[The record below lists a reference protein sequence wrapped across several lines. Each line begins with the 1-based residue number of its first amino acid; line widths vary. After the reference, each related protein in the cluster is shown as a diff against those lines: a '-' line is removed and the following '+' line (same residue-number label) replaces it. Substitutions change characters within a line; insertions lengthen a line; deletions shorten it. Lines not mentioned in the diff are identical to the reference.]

1 MYYQNKNV
9 EQVERISDKIN
20 RSGYLRLDLNENPG
34 GLPIEFIREVL
45 EEVTPEFLS
54 MYPEV
59 SEFTEIL
66 SKFLGTDSGHICLVN
81 GSSEGIRNIIEA
93 FSSPS
98 GKIVGVT
105 PSYAMFEV
113 YAKMYGRNF
122 IPVHYTDELQMPVEK
137 ILEQMTP
144 DVELLILVNPNNPIG
159 NVYTDEEM
167 QKVLRAAKENEITVL
182 IDEAYFYFYSDTYI
196 KYALDNEHVFI
207 TRTFSKLF
215 SLAGC
220 RLGYVVGWPEGIKL
234 VQNLCTSRNINAF
247 GMKFARAIIEK
258 DGMLEGMIEAQ
269 HAGKQYL
276 VDELTKKGY
285 KLSAKEGNFVF
296 IKPKTDAET
305 VKKKM
310 QEEGI
315 LIKTYA
321 GVGNLGTCLRVTTGE
336 RQYMERFL
344 EALYKLDRQ
353 SSMVSQEYL
362 EEKC

>member
-1 MYYQNKNV
+1 MYYQNENAK
-9 EQVERISDKIN
+9 QVERISDQIN
-20 RSGYLRLDLNENPG
+20 RTGYLRLDLNENPG

-45 EEVTPEFLS
+45 AEVTPEFLS

-59 SEFTEIL
+59 SEFTETL
-66 SKFLGTDSGHICLVN
+66 SRFLGTDPEHICLVN
-81 GSSEGIRNIIEA
+81 GSSEGIRNIMEA

-122 IPVHYTDELQMPVEK
+122 IPLQYTDELQMPVEK
-137 ILEQMTP
+137 IIEQMTP

-167 QKVLRAAKENEITVL
+167 QRLFKVAKENEITIL
-182 IDEAYFYFYSDTYI
+182 IDEAYFYFYPNTYI
-196 KYALDNEHVFI
+196 NYALENEYVFI

-247 GMKFARAIIEK
+247 GMKFVKAIIEK
-258 DGMLEGMIEAQ
+258 EGMLEGMIEAQ
-269 HAGKQYL
+269 RAGKQYL
-276 VDELTKKGY
+276 MDELAKKGY
-285 KLSAKEGNFVF
+285 EFSAKEGNFVF
-296 IKPKTDAET
+296 IKPRTDAET
-305 VKKKM
+305 VTMKM
-310 QEEGI
+310 QEQGI
-315 LIKTYA
+315 LIKTYR
-321 GVGNLGTCLRVTTGE
+321 GIGKLGMCLRVTTGE
-336 RQYMERFL
+336 KQYMDRFL
-344 EALYKLDRQ
+344 EALYELDR
-353 SSMVSQEYL
+353 
-362 EEKC
+362 

>member
-1 MYYQNKNV
+1 MYYQNENAK
-9 EQVERISDKIN
+9 QVERISDQIN
-20 RSGYLRLDLNENPG
+20 RTGYLRLDLNENPG

-45 EEVTPEFLS
+45 AEVTPEFLS

-59 SEFTEIL
+59 SEFTETL
-66 SKFLGTDSGHICLVN
+66 SRFLGTDPEHICLVN
-81 GSSEGIRNIIEA
+81 GSSEGIRNIMEA

-122 IPVHYTDELQMPVEK
+122 IPLQYTDELQMPVEK
-137 ILEQMTP
+137 IIEQMTP

-167 QKVLRAAKENEITVL
+167 QRLFKVAKENEITIL
-182 IDEAYFYFYSDTYI
+182 IDEAYFYFYPNTYI
-196 KYALDNEHVFI
+196 NYALENEYVFI

-247 GMKFARAIIEK
+247 GMKFVKAIIEK
-258 DGMLEGMIEAQ
+258 EGMLEEMIEAQ
-269 HAGKQYL
+269 RAGKQYL
-276 VDELTKKGY
+276 MDELAKKGY
-285 KLSAKEGNFVF
+285 EFSAKEGNFVF
-296 IKPKTDAET
+296 IKPRTDAET
-305 VKKKM
+305 VTMKM
-310 QEEGI
+310 QEQGI
-315 LIKTYA
+315 LIKTYR
-321 GVGNLGTCLRVTTGE
+321 GIGKLGMCLRVTTGE
-336 RQYMERFL
+336 KQYMDRFL
-344 EALYKLDRQ
+344 EALYELDR
-353 SSMVSQEYL
+353 
-362 EEKC
+362 